1 MAHRPSTK
9 EQLRKLKK
17 LVRGRK
23 KALILLQDNPDPDAI
38 ASAGGLR
45 LLLKEAAGC
54 ETTIAHSGI
63 VGRSEN
69 RMMLKYLG
77 LKMRNADELDLEQ
90 YDLVTMV
97 DTQPVFGNNPVNDEQ
112 RVDVV
117 IDHHEWAESTR
128 QVEFSDIRAHYG
140 ATSTII
146 AEYLFESD
154 LELPTPLATALLYG
168 IQSDTQE
175 FGRATSDA
183 DIAVFTQL
191 YPQANK
197 RYLSH
202 IENTQEPRE
211 YFTAVSRGLHDT
223 RTYENTAVCWL
234 GRTINPDMTGEVADL
249 LMRLEGADWVLCE
262 GLFRGVLYMSLRTTQ
277 RESNASNVA
286 KEIVADMGTAGGHEM
301 LAGGQITVPRNSFKE
316 ADKLRKQ
323 VERNFLNHFKID
335 HRCRRRLVS
344 RSVERH
350 HEKTP

>member
-1 MAHRPSTK
+1 MARRPSTK

-17 LVRGRK
+17 LIRGRK

-38 ASAGGLR
+38 ASASALR
-45 LLLKEAAGC
+45 FLLKEIAGC

-69 RMMLKYLG
+69 RRMLKYLG
-77 LKMRNADELDLEQ
+77 LNMRNADELELEQ
-90 YDLVTMV
+90 YDLVAMV
-97 DTQPVFGNNPVNDEQ
+97 DTQPVFGNNPVDDEQ
-112 RVDVV
+112 QVDVV
-117 IDHHEWAESTR
+117 IDHHEWAGSPSR
-128 QVEFSDIRAHYG
+128 VAFSDIRAHYG
-140 ATSTII
+140 AASTIV
-146 AEYLFESD
+146 AEYLFEAG
-154 LELPTPLATALLYG
+154 LEPPIPLATALLYG

-183 DIAVFTQL
+183 DIAVFTRL

-211 YFTAVSRGLHDT
+211 YFTAVSRGLHDA
-223 RTYENTAVCWL
+223 RTYQNIAICWL

-249 LMRLEGADWVLCE
+249 LMRLEGADWILCG
-262 GLFRGVLYMSLRTTQ
+262 GLFRGVLYLSLRTTQ
-277 RESNASNVA
+277 RDSDASSVA

-301 LAGGQITVPRNSFKE
+301 LAGGQITVPRNSFKK

-323 VERNFLNHFKID
+323 VERNFLRHFDID
-335 HRCRRRLVS
+335 PRCRRLLVS
-344 RSVERH
+344 RATERH